1 MRTFRTRSSVG
12 RVSVSEA
19 EGRWFDPSRVRHIRG
34 RLKIPRRVFSDG
46 FFRVL
51 RRGGICACLLTEFA
65 LSYALFT
72 FLNTLRSKPILK
84 SSGCRRLIRSRTP
97 NRRSENRHYRC
108 AAKPGF
114 IIGLQAE

>member
-1 MRTFRTRSSVG
+1 M
-12 RVSVSEA
+12 
-19 EGRWFDPSRVRHIRG
+19 RHIRG
-34 RLKIPRRVFSDG
+34 RLKYPCGAFSDG
-46 FFRVL
+46 LFRVCC
-51 RRGGICACLLTEFA
+51 RGGICACLLTEFA

-84 SSGCRRLIRSRTP
+84 SSGCRRLIRSRTS

-108 AAKPGF
+108 VAKPGF